1 MSSEDKQ
8 IFESTRVTVM
18 KGKPEADYDL
28 TTPGVG
34 EMGSELSSVSGVH
47 RSKYVTKSG
56 DVIREWDDEVGDQ
69 ELHPYKGSEDEKI
82 IKAKKEEKRQSL
94 ITKVIDWLRHDDA
107 ELQAK
112 VDTMQ
117 RDSARRTVESKE
129 IQLGED
135 PALLTQER
143 LDKYNAQRKIDQEV
157 AEWRY
162 QKDKRQ

>member
-1 MSSEDKQ
+1 MEEEGIVESSPA
-8 IFESTRVTVM
+8 TVI
-18 KGKPEADYDL
+18 KRTKVDWNIETPFVGIGDDL
-28 TTPGVG
+28 GTET
-34 EMGSELSSVSGVH
+34 SRVSGVH

-56 DVIREWDDEVGDQ
+56 DVVREYDDELDYQ
-69 ELHPYKGSEDEKI
+69 ELHPYKGSEDEKV
-82 IKAKKEEKRQSL
+82 IKAKKAEKRKSL
-94 ITKVIDWLRHDDA
+94 ITKVVDWLWHDDA

-117 RDSARRTVESKE
+117 RDSARRNVESKE

-157 AEWRY
+157 AKWRY
-162 QKDKRQ
+162 QKDKQQ